1 MASVGVQCSH
11 SLLACPFCCLIS
23 CAVPETGPIGV
34 VMFLKYL
41 DKQREEEGGA
51 FHKLMHGL
59 AGTFF
64 HSGENEPVI
73 NLAETRGVDI
83 RIEKL
88 NKYYGSNHVL
98 KDLDLEILAGETF
111 SIIGPSGTGKSVLL
125 KHIIKLETP
134 DSGEIYIDGVP
145 IFGRK
150 GKTIGR
156 DYRFSM
162 VFQSSALFNSLTVG
176 ENVGL
181 WLREKRVCK
190 EQRIKEIIR
199 EKLAMVGL
207 EGKEGLNTSELSG
220 GMKKRV
226 AIARSLAMNPDLI
239 LYDEPT
245 AEFDPVNTDE
255 LANTILRL
263 KEATKNTTIIV
274 SHDLNFS
281 LYISDRI
288 AMIHEGRIVEV
299 GSPAEI
305 KASQNPI
312 VRSFIH
318 TTTKGIKLD

>member
-1 MASVGVQCSH
+1 M
-11 SLLACPFCCLIS
+11 
-23 CAVPETGPIGV
+23 
-34 VMFLKYL
+34 
-41 DKQREEEGGA
+41 

-59 AGTFF
+59 TGSFF
-64 HSGENEPVI
+64 HGNESETGI
-73 NLAETRGVDI
+73 NLSETRGVGI

-88 NKYYGSNHVL
+88 NKSFNGNHVL
-98 KDLDLEILAGETF
+98 KDVDLEIRAGETF
-111 SIIGPSGTGKSVLL
+111 SIIGASGTGKSVLL

-134 DSGEIYIDGVP
+134 DSGEIFIDDVP
-145 IFGRK
+145 IFSTK
-150 GKTIGR
+150 DKT
-156 DYRFSM
+156 DVKNYRFSM

-190 EQRIKEIIR
+190 EQKIKEIIR

-207 EGKEGLNTSELSG
+207 EGKEGLHTSELSG

-245 AEFDPVNTDE
+245 AELDPVNTDE
-255 LANTILRL
+255 LANTILKL
-263 KEATKNTTIIV
+263 KKSTKNTTVIV
-274 SHDLNFS
+274 SHDLNFA

-288 AMIHEGRIVEV
+288 GMMHEGRIVEI
-299 GSPAEI
+299 GTPAEI
-305 KASQNPI
+305 KTSQNPI
-312 VRSFIH
+312 VRGFVH